1 MIGFIIFDSIL
12 CLVFL
17 FTFIQLKKKDAE
29 IKALKKERDNLFD
42 DLDDINAF

>member
-29 IKALKKERDNLFD
+29 IKALKKERDNLLD